1 MNRTLLIYGSP
12 IRTMFRTVMLL
23 IALVGVLSLG
33 GEVRAQCGNYVIY
46 VDENGQPV
54 VDHLLSMSSRVDESP
69 QSATAWMML
78 RESSPVGP
86 DAPCS
91 GWACRKNRKD
101 SLASPPPLSQRKR
114 DQSQFPVVVQS
125 PSDGD
130 APIASPFVEPIG
142 LIPQGFLSLP
152 LRPPESRISA

>member
-1 MNRTLLIYGSP
+1 
-12 IRTMFRTVMLL
+12 MLL
-23 IALVGVLSLG
+23 MAMVCVLSLT

-54 VDHLLSMSSRVDESP
+54 VDHLLSMGALAVESP
-69 QSATAWMML
+69 QSTTEWMML
-78 RESSPVGP
+78 REAAPVGP

-91 GWACRKNRKD
+91 GLACRKNRKD

-114 DQSQFPVVVQS
+114 DQSQFPVVFQTS
-125 PSDGD
+125 SDGD
-130 APIASPFVEPIG
+130 APVASPFVEPIG

-152 LRPPESRISA
+152 LRPPESRSCA